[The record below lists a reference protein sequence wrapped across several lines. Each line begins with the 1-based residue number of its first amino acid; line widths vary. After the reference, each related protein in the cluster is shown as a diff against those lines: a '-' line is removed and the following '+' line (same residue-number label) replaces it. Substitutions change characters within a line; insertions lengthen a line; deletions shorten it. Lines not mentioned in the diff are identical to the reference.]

1 MGHLPIYGAMLA
13 LLVYGSDPRL
23 RPAVSALLPP
33 GLTPRR
39 RTTPAPAEAVA

>member
-13 LLVYGSDPRL
+13 VLVYGSDPRL

-33 GLTPRR
+33 SAKRRAGAPRSAGV
-39 RTTPAPAEAVA
+39 PA